1 MIKEELIGMIKG
13 QKFLKYTFWIYGI
26 FVVYIIFEGILYGMD
41 YIDVIY
47 NSDYYFEIYCITFA
61 IFLII
66 SFLIYIGIWKASDL
80 YNGKKIWSISAK
92 FFVLLSIIFD
102 IYNVY
107 TIYKN
112 YNTSEIDSKVEE
124 IVQRWNLKLPSL
136 NDGIRTEK
144 VKFIN
149 DSIVLTY
156 TLMDKEKNEINISD
170 YELKQKEM
178 MKNKLCNDTISLEV
192 LNNLIFYKFIYKDKN
207 DEKITDIEIFD
218 IDCDITK

>member
-13 QKFLKYTFWIYGI
+13 QKSLKATFWIYGI

-47 NSDYYFEIYCITFA
+47 NSDYYFEIYCITVA

-80 YNGKKIWSISAK
+80 YNGKKIWAISAK

-124 IVQRWNLKLPSL
+124 MVQRWNLILPSL

-192 LNNLIFYKFIYKDKN
+192 LNNLIVYKFIYKDKN
-207 DEKITDIEIFD
+207 DEEITDIKIFD
-218 IDCDITK
+218 IDCEITK